1 MAFAIKDAKII
12 PMEGLFNISQARFYR
27 FSAVTQ
33 IYKRAKLVNIGIQ
46 SIPEEEEEQSPEHY
60 VSGYVVETTIPVN
73 RKINLY
79 RCDTG
84 ELVGSTTSSGIGGY
98 FYCET
103 THSGSHYVVCLDNE
117 IGADYNDLIYGKI
130 FPATISG

>member
-27 FSAVTQ
+27 FSAATQ
-33 IYKRAKLVNIGIQ
+33 IYKRAKLVNMGIQ
-46 SIPEEEEEQSPEHY
+46 SIPEEEQFPEHY
-60 VSGYVVETTIPVN
+60 ISGHVVETTIPVN

-84 ELVGSTTSSGIGGY
+84 ELVGSTTSSGIDGY
-98 FYCET
+98 FYCKT
-103 THSGSHYVVCLDNE
+103 TYSGSHYVVCLDDE

-130 FPATISG
+130 FPAAIPG